1 MRILLFCLALL
12 LSVCGFHSEAQT
24 RLRKSHAQDANI
36 QPFIR
41 FRKASYG
48 SWIDPLNAYH

>member
-24 RLRKSHAQDANI
+24 RLRKSHAPVHSIPQS
-36 QPFIR
+36 FVR
-41 FRKASYG
+41 FMDRSSKCL
-48 SWIDPLNAYH
+48 P